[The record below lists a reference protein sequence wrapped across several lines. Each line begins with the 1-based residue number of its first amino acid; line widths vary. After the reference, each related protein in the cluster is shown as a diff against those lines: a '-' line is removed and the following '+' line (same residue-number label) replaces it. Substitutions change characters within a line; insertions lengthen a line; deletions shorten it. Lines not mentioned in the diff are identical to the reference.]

1 MTEPRTPR
9 RPAYRN
15 GNARTS
21 YMSVPGDPPGA
32 DDPLLAFPPAPHSKP
47 RRNTITAA
55 KQRRFIAALAA
66 SGIVTQ
72 AAKEIGASTS
82 ALYKLRHLPGAE
94 AFSAAWDD
102 ALDRGVQRLEDC
114 ALTRAIQGEERMVVS
129 AGKVLGTEVRHN
141 DALVMFFLRHR
152 RADRYATEVRAGHPL
167 YERIR
172 AEVLADLAADMPSGD
187 ELLEQLN
194 ARFDAMRANE
204 EALAR
209 IENGDWDE
217 IEDEIEDGDAAPDS
231 GANSGA
237 D

>member
-1 MTEPRTPR
+1 MTKPSTPR

-32 DDPLLAFPPAPHSKP
+32 DDPLLAFPPAPHAKP

-55 KQRRFIAALAA
+55 RQRRFIAALAA

-114 ALTRAIQGEERMVVS
+114 ALARAIQGEERLVVS

-152 RADRYATEVRAGHPL
+152 RADRYSTEVRPGHPL
-167 YERIR
+167 YERVR
-172 AEVLADLAADMPSGD
+172 AEVLAELAAELPSGD
-187 ELLEQLN
+187 EWLEQLN
-194 ARFDAMRANE
+194 ARFDAMRASE

-209 IENGDWDE
+209 IENGEWDE
-217 IEDEIEDGDAAPDS
+217 VEDGAAVAG
-231 GANSGA
+231 GALGGGA
-237 D
+237 AR